1 MRKNN
6 GILMNVGILAAA
18 GMISRFIGFL
28 YMIPLTYIIGDEGNG
43 YYAAAFAVYIVFLLI
58 SSYTIPSAIS
68 KIIAER
74 LDVGEFKNAHRI
86 FKCAIIYVT
95 VVGMVGGLVLF
106 IGADYFA
113 PGRSAEVLRFFAP
126 TIFIF
131 GFLGVFRGYFQGHH
145 NMKPTSA
152 SQIIEQIFNAV
163 VSVGGAYILTQIAAG
178 TDTSTKAVYGAKGSA
193 LGTGTGVFVAL
204 LFMLYLYYTDRNKRT
219 KRLES
224 DCHEDISY
232 KEIYKKII
240 LIVTPFILSTA
251 IYNLS
256 TFINSTL
263 FSRILMYVKHVN
275 ESNVASMYGIFSR
288 KAMVIT
294 NLPIAF
300 SSAAASVMIPEI
312 AGSYAKGDEKAVQE
326 TISKVTKVILLI
338 AIPSAAGLFF
348 LSRPVLMILFPQ
360 RESIAEASM
369 LLGFLAVTVVFYS
382 LSTVSNAVLQGLGRV
397 KVPVVNGFVSLVL
410 QTVTLSALLVF
421 TDLRDISLCIVTI
434 LFSLSM
440 CILNAISLRDVTLGN
455 DIKKIWGLPIISS
468 IVMGG
473 FAIGTYRLVTFLIF
487 KAGKAWD
494 TGIIPAEMLFED
506 YIYSDYLVNLVATV
520 TAILVSVIVY
530 FGVLF
535 RSGAVSEEDI
545 KDFLKEISLIKY
557 SKKCMLLNDENG
569 CTVKNI

>member
-1 MRKNN
+1 
-6 GILMNVGILAAA
+6 MNVGILAAA

-28 YMIPLTYIIGDEGNG
+28 YAIPLAHIIGDEGNG
-43 YYAAAFAVYIVFLLI
+43 YYAAAFAVYVIILLI
-58 SSYTIPSAIS
+58 SSYTIPSATS
-68 KIIAER
+68 KIIAEK
-74 LDVGEFKNAHRI
+74 LGEGEFKNAHRF
-86 FKCAIIYVT
+86 FKCTLVYVT
-95 VVGMVGGLVLF
+95 VVGMIGSIVLF

-113 PGRSAEVLRFFAP
+113 SGRSAEVLRFFAP
-126 TIFIF
+126 AIFIS
-131 GFLGVFRGYFQGHH
+131 GFLGVFRGYFQGH
-145 NMKPTSA
+145 NDMKPTSV
-152 SQIIEQIFNAV
+152 SLVIEQIFNAV
-163 VSVGGAYILTQIAAG
+163 VSVGGAYILTQIAAEA
-178 TDTSTKAVYGAKGSA
+178 DTSTKAVYGAKGSA
-193 LGTGTGVFVAL
+193 LGTGTGIFVAL
-204 LFMLYLYYTDRNKRT
+204 LFMLYLYYTDRNKRAQ
-219 KRLES
+219 RLEN
-224 DCHEDISY
+224 DCHEDVSY

-240 LIVTPFILSTA
+240 SVVTPFILSAA

-275 ESNVASMYGIFSR
+275 ESDVASMYGIFSR

-312 AGSYAKGDEKAVQE
+312 AGSYAKGDEKTVKE
-326 TISKVTKVILLI
+326 TISKVTKAILLI
-338 AIPSAAGLFF
+338 AFPSAAGLFF

-382 LSTVSNAVLQGLGRV
+382 LSTVSNAVLQGIDRRN
-397 KVPVVNGFVSLVL
+397 VPVVNGLISLIL
-410 QTVTLSALLVF
+410 QTVVFSVLLVF

-455 DIKKIWGLPIISS
+455 DIKKIWRLPIISS
-468 IVMGG
+468 LVMGG
-473 FAIGTYRLVTFLIF
+473 FAIGTYRLVTFVIF

-494 TGIIPAEMLFED
+494 IGNVPAEMLFED
-506 YIYSDYLVNLVATV
+506 YIYSDYVVNLVATV
-520 TAILVSVIVY
+520 AAILVSVIVY

-535 RSGAVSEEDI
+535 RSGALSEEDI
-545 KDFLKEISLIKY
+545 KRFPKGAYFYKMLKEMHVIK
-557 SKKCMLLNDENG
+557 E
-569 CTVKNI
+569 